1 MDRSYRDKTSDRI
14 DAKATET
21 EIATKLDTATVGVY
35 LGGCVSTAAANGALT
50 VFTFTHLGGGVT
62 DIINGTEVVIADG
75 VQQERTT
82 DYTFVSATATVNF
95 EAASTPTAGNV
106 YLNGCK
112 LATW

>member
-1 MDRSYRDKTSDRI
+1 MDNSLRDTLV
-14 DAKATET
+14 AETATKATAA

-50 VFTFTHLGGGVT
+50 AFTFTHLGGGVT